1 MSVDGGGCTSFGSI
15 SLESVSAVL
24 NVVFNK
30 SEDAAVRWVVDFAQS
45 NNSQIHT
52 MLGFAIRYSTTHV
65 ENCDAVT

>member
-1 MSVDGGGCTSFGSI
+1 MYFVRVYQPGKRFCGF
-15 SLESVSAVL
+15 